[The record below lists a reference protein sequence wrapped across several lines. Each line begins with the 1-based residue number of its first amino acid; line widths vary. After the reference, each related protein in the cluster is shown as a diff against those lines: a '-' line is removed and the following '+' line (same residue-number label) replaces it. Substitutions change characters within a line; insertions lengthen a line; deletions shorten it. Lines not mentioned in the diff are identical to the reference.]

1 MGEPASDT
9 PRSRTADVLGPALI
23 ATTILLTVY
32 GQLIVKWQVGE
43 AGDFPA
49 STGDR
54 IQFLARLVANPWII
68 SVFVAAAIAALSWMA
83 AMTRY
88 DLSVAYPFVALSFVL
103 VLIGSAVFFDE
114 SLNAAKVA
122 GIALIV
128 LGIVIGSRGA

>member
-1 MGEPASDT
+1 
-9 PRSRTADVLGPALI
+9 VLGPALI